1 MEVKQVMGNL
11 IDRLTEENSRLQLD
25 WDGDIIKAAT
35 VGYGENYD
43 VSVVFSHDR
52 SEIEYGADIPTRRE
66 YLVEQMSGFADKGWA
81 QLTYEEKKL
90 KISEFC
96 DGDGLMSWNRSWV
109 ESNDNQEIDKS
120 TDTEERLNQ
129 WLDEEIEDNGDC
141 NVIEYVVGQS
151 GDSVSEYL
159 HGLEIYEFLS
169 EAERAHLGMTL
180 CNLGGPAHGDHPAVR
195 LSEVDKLEGLFLN
208 NDLPFYFKSRV
219 KS

>member
-1 MEVKQVMGNL
+1 MGSL
-11 IDRLTEENSRLQLD
+11 IDEVRECDSRLRVELY
-25 WDGDIIKAAT
+25 GDVVKAPDC
-35 VGYGENYD
+35 GFGENYD
-43 VSVVFSHDR
+43 ISVVFYHDKGK
-52 SEIEYGADIPTRRE
+52 IEYGSNHPTRRE
-66 YLVEQMSGFADKGWA
+66 YLVECFADKSWE

-90 KISEFC
+90 KISDFC
-96 DGDGLMSWNRSWV
+96 DDDGLMSWNRSWV

-159 HGLEIYEFLS
+159 PGREIYEFLS

>member
-1 MEVKQVMGNL
+1 MGDL
-11 IDRLTEENSRLQLD
+11 IDNLRESNSRLRLEL
-25 WDGDIIKAAT
+25 DGDIINAPD

-43 VSVVFSHDR
+43 VSVVFYHDKGK
-52 SEIEYGADIPTRRE
+52 IEYGADIPTRRE
-66 YLVEQMSGFADKGWA
+66 YLVAQMSGFADKGWA

-129 WLDEEIEDNGDC
+129 WLDEEIENNGDG
-141 NVIEYVVGQS
+141 NVLEYVVS
-151 GDSVSEYL
+151 RSSHSVSEFL
-159 HGLEIYEFLS
+159 PGLEIYDFLS
-169 EAERAHLGMTL
+169 ETERAEIGMTQGSI
-180 CNLGGPAHGDHPAVR
+180 GGPASGDVLASVVR
-195 LSEVDKLEGLFLN
+195 DVDKLKELLVRY
-208 NDLPFYFKSRV
+208 DLPFYFKSEV

>member
-1 MEVKQVMGNL
+1 MGDL
-11 IDRLTEENSRLQLD
+11 IDNLRESNSRLRLEL
-25 WDGDIIKAAT
+25 DGDIINAPD
-35 VGYGENYD
+35 VGYGENYNI
-43 VSVVFSHDR
+43 SVVFYHDKGK
-52 SEIEYGADIPTRRE
+52 IEYGADIPTRRE
-66 YLVEQMSGFADKGWA
+66 YLVAQMSGFADKGWA

-141 NVIEYVVGQS
+141 NVIEYVVGHS

-159 HGLEIYEFLS
+159 PGLEIYEFLS
-169 EAERAHLGMTL
+169 EAERAQLGMTL